1 MEFNHLKEK
10 FQTDLEKL
18 INKHSVDNDLNL
30 SDRIIAEYL
39 IQEIHNLR
47 LLINKYN
54 RENNELQD
62 MTLKKI
68 VKKLNKRGF
77 NNGI

>member
-1 MEFNHLKEK
+1 MEFNHLKKE

-47 LLINKYN
+47 LLISKYN
-54 RENNELQD
+54 RENNESHD
-62 MTLKKI
+62 MTLKELWKTI
-68 VKKLNKRGF
+68 
-77 NNGI
+77 